1 MKSTLTI
8 SGKTRILR
16 FALAS
21 VFVTNILLGFCP
33 GEGYG
38 AGGGYGGGMSTV
50 PDAFTLVS
58 PPNAAPND
66 PMHTLLT
73 VTPTLTWTQAIGATG
88 YIVQISK
95 TADFASPVLTVNVGP
110 MSTSYTVTAG
120 QALQSGTPYYW
131 RVIAYIIYTQ
141 QITATNAP
149 FTFTP
154 Q

>member
-1 MKSTLTI
+1 MKSTLKI
-8 SGKTRILR
+8 GDRAGVLLLAI
-16 FALAS
+16 AS
-21 VFVTNILLGFCP
+21 VFIANIICD
-33 GEGYG
+33 GYSFG
-38 AGGGYGGGMSTV
+38 ADRGNYGGGTTGMV

-73 VTPTLTWTQAIGATG
+73 VMPTLTWTQALGAAG

-131 RVIAYIIYTQ
+131 RVSAYIIYTQ